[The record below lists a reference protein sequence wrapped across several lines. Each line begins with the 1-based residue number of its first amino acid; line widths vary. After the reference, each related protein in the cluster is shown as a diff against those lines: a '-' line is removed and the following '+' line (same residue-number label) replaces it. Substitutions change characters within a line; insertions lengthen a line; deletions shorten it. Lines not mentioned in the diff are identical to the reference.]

1 MKIKDKIEEN
11 PASEETEEEEEM
23 KITGNQQDSVIR
35 GAISP
40 KESRRVETNNFF
52 EEGRETGKAKP
63 VVVRDYNNIT

>member
-1 MKIKDKIEEN
+1 
-11 PASEETEEEEEM
+11 M